1 MRCQLLNRWGAHPLT
16 LFPETLMMNI
26 QKITALSFVFFLT
39 STASFAAGKLDWK
52 ACEKEVKEFKCSGDD
67 KAVWACLEK
76 HDEKLSKACQV
87 THEKGDK
94 LFKK

>member
-1 MRCQLLNRWGAHPLT
+1 MRCSLLNPWGAHPLT
-16 LFPETLMMNI
+16 SSQETLMKNI
-26 QKITALSFVFFLT
+26 QKITALSCVLFLA
-39 STASFAAGKLDWK
+39 STASFASGKLDWK

>member
-1 MRCQLLNRWGAHPLT
+1 MKNT
-16 LFPETLMMNI
+16 LKFAALAFTF
-26 QKITALSFVFFLT
+26 ALST
-39 STASFAAGKLDWK
+39 STGFAADKIDWK

-67 KAVWACLEK
+67 KAVWSCLEK
-76 HDEKLSKACQV
+76 HDEKLSKTCQA